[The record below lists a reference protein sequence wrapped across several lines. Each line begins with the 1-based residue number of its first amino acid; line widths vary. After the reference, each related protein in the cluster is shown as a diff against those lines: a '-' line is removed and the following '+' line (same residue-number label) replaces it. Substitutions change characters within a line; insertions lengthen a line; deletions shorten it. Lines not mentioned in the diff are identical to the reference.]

1 MASLINQYIQQNR
14 TVNYERFPSEYFSG
28 GDIKIYFEDTFLD
41 ECTMLQFVLAEQ
53 VLPIYGYNSYTF
65 DDVLRGNRIIQGTF
79 RINFKDRGYLFG
91 LLEHILEE
99 KTDMIKDDVKNQDR
113 MIAEDLDKLYLYAEE
128 GWSREFDF
136 MSQKFEDAIWNRQS
150 RKDTQRINE
159 PFFPK
164 KGFDIIITYG
174 PYKRAEYQDIEK
186 YYQKFIGKGTVKAI
200 YGVQLTSVQQI
211 IDMSGKPIEEEYT
224 FIAKDL
230 DREEKF

>member
-164 KGFDIIITYG
+164 KDSILLLHMAHIKEQNI
-174 PYKRAEYQDIEK
+174 KI
-186 YYQKFIGKGTVKAI
+186 
-200 YGVQLTSVQQI
+200 
-211 IDMSGKPIEEEYT
+211 
-224 FIAKDL
+224 
-230 DREEKF
+230 

>member
-1 MASLINQYIQQNR
+1 MINQYIQQNR

-99 KTDMIKDDVKNQDR
+99 KTDMIKDDIKNQNR

-186 YYQKFIGKGTVKAI
+186 YYQKFIGEGTVKAI

>member
-1 MASLINQYIQQNR
+1 MINQYIQQNR

-99 KTDMIKDDVKNQDR
+99 KTDMIKDDIKNQDR

>member
-1 MASLINQYIQQNR
+1 MINQYIQQNR

-174 PYKRAEYQDIEK
+174 PYKRAEYQDVEK

>member
-1 MASLINQYIQQNR
+1 LINQYIQQNR

>member
-1 MASLINQYIQQNR
+1 
-14 TVNYERFPSEYFSG
+14 
-28 GDIKIYFEDTFLD
+28 
-41 ECTMLQFVLAEQ
+41 MLQFVLAEQ

-99 KTDMIKDDVKNQDR
+99 KTDMIKDDVKNQNR

-174 PYKRAEYQDIEK
+174 PYKRVEYQDIEK

>member
-1 MASLINQYIQQNR
+1 MINQYIQQNR

-99 KTDMIKDDVKNQDR
+99 KTDMIKDDIKNQNR

>member
-1 MASLINQYIQQNR
+1 MINQYIQQNR

-113 MIAEDLDKLYLYAEE
+113 MIAEDLNKLYLYAEE

-136 MSQKFEDAIWNRQS
+136 MSQKFEDYLEQAIKKRY
-150 RKDTQRINE
+150 
-159 PFFPK
+159 PK
-164 KGFDIIITYG
+164 N
-174 PYKRAEYQDIEK
+174 
-186 YYQKFIGKGTVKAI
+186 
-200 YGVQLTSVQQI
+200 
-211 IDMSGKPIEEEYT
+211 
-224 FIAKDL
+224 
-230 DREEKF
+230 

>member
-1 MASLINQYIQQNR
+1 MINQYIQQNR

-113 MIAEDLDKLYLYAEE
+113 MIVEDLDKLYLYAEE

>member
-1 MASLINQYIQQNR
+1 MINQYIHQNR

>member
-1 MASLINQYIQQNR
+1 MVNQYIQQNR

>member
-1 MASLINQYIQQNR
+1 MINQYIQQNR

-99 KTDMIKDDVKNQDR
+99 KIDMIKDDVKNQDR

>member
-1 MASLINQYIQQNR
+1 MINQYIQQNR

-174 PYKRAEYQDIEK
+174 PYQRAEYQDVEK
-186 YYQKFIGKGTVKAI
+186 HYQQFISKGTVKAI

>member
-1 MASLINQYIQQNR
+1 MINQYIQQNR

-53 VLPIYGYNSYTF
+53 VIPIYGYNSYTF
-65 DDVLRGNRIIQGTF
+65 DDILRGNRIIQGTF

>member
-1 MASLINQYIQQNR
+1 MINQYIQQNR